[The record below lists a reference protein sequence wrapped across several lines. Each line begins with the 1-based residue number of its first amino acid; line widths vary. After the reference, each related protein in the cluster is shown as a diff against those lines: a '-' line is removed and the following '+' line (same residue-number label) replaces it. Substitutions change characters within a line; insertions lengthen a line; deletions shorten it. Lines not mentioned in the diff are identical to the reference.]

1 MKQIKLK
8 QIGSFTKTHGV
19 HGQLAL
25 NLSDNVSFDLLD
37 KGLIEK
43 EAVFVEL
50 DGIPVPFFI
59 AENGI
64 RELNDTTILISL
76 EDIDDEKAKQLYPCK
91 VYLNTYYLSD
101 FDETDQDDPNSWI
114 GFLVNDTNLGE
125 IGKIKEFIDLKENP
139 LLNIDFK
146 GQDLLIPLLADFLLE
161 VDIEKETLIIELPDG
176 YLEALS

>member
-19 HGQLAL
+19 HGQLTL
-25 NLSDNVSFDLLD
+25 NLSDTISFDLLD

-43 EAVFVEL
+43 EAVFVEI

-64 RELNDTTILISL
+64 RDLNDKTVLIKL
-76 EDIDDEKAKQLYPCK
+76 EEVDNEKAKRLYPCK
-91 VYLNTYYLSD
+91 VYLNTFYLSSSD
-101 FDETDQDDPNSWI
+101 KIDKSDPSSWVGFTVI
-114 GFLVNDTNLGE
+114 DVSLGTIGLIEGFL
-125 IGKIKEFIDLKENP
+125 DLKENP
-139 LLNIDFK
+139 LLKINHQGKEI
-146 GQDLLIPLLADFLLE
+146 LLPLMADFLLE
-161 VDIEKETLIIELPDG
+161 LNLDKKFLKTELPNG

>member
-25 NLSDNVSFDLLD
+25 NLSDNISFDLLD

-64 RELNDTTILISL
+64 RELNDKTILLAL
-76 EDIDDEKAKQLYPCK
+76 EDVDDKKAKQLYPCK
-91 VYLNTYYLSD
+91 VYLNTYYLSIV
-101 FDETDQDDPNSWI
+101 DEADKSDPESWI
-114 GFLVNDTNLGE
+114 GFTVEDKKLGT
-125 IGKIKEFIDLKENP
+125 IGIIDAYIDIKENP
-139 LLNIDFK
+139 LLTIISNEKEI
-146 GQDLLIPLLADFLLE
+146 LLPLMADFLLK
-161 VDIEKETLIIELPDG
+161 VDLKNKLVRTDLPDG

>member
-25 NLSDNVSFDLLD
+25 NPSDNISFDLLD

-43 EAVFVEL
+43 EAVFIEL

-76 EDIDDEKAKQLYPCK
+76 EGVDNEKAKQLFPCK
-91 VYLNTYYLSD
+91 VYINTYYLSD
-101 FDETDQDDPNSWI
+101 IDESNKDDPNNWI
-114 GFLVNDTNLGE
+114 GFSVKDTKLGD
-125 IGKIKEFIDLKENP
+125 IGEIKEFIDLKENP
-139 LLNIDFK
+139 LLSIDCK
-146 GQDLLIPLLADFLLE
+146 GREILLPLLADFLLE
-161 VDIEKETLIIELPDG
+161 VNIEKEFIKTELPEG
-176 YLEALS
+176 YLEAFG

>member
-25 NLSDNVSFDLLD
+25 NLSEKVSFDLLD

-43 EAVFVEL
+43 EAVFVEI

-59 AENGI
+59 AKNGI
-64 RELNDTTILISL
+64 RELNNKTILLSL
-76 EDIDDEKAKQLYPCK
+76 EDIDNEKAKKLYPCR
-91 VYLNTYYLSD
+91 VFINIFYFLNKEEINL
-101 FDETDQDDPNSWI
+101 EDPSNWI
-114 GFLVNDTNLGE
+114 GFEVFDSNLGL
-125 IGKIKEFIDLKENP
+125 IGVVDAFLDVKENP
-139 LLNIDFK
+139 LLTIIADNKEI
-146 GQDLLIPLLADFLLE
+146 LLPIMADFILS
-161 VDIEKETLIIELPDG
+161 VDIEKKVLKTELPDG